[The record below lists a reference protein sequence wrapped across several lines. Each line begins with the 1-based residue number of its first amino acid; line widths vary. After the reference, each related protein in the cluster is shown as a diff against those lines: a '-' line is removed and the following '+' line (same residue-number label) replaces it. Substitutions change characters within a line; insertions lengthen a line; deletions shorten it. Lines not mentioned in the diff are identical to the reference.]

1 MSSHTSWK
9 NFCKLWNRDIARMSE
24 VVQGVAESSGKQVQ
38 DMYAFVSLTIFEN
51 ANTRANVMQDP
62 NLPRAADI

>member
-1 MSSHTSWK
+1 
-9 NFCKLWNRDIARMSE
+9 MSE